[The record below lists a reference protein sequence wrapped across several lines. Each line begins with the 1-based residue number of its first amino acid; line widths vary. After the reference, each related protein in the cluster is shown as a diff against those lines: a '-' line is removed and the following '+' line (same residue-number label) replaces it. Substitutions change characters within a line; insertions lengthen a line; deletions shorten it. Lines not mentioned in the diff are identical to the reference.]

1 MALEDKNIDEQMAA
15 DWSAIRDKFKV
26 EEPETPEPAAEPEAP
41 AQESVVETPER
52 ARDDSGRFTK
62 AAESSKN
69 AEPVGQKPAPTE
81 APAQEPAAEPVV
93 SVKGTPVDLT
103 RAPSSWKPAARAEFA
118 KLPEAIRAEI
128 HRRESESAAGVHQLM
143 PDAQLGKS
151 MREVA
156 APYKALIDA
165 EANGKP
171 ELAFA
176 ELIKTASIL
185 RMGTPQQKRDVV
197 LGVARQYGVD
207 LGLQPQQQPVQ
218 GQPPQQTFQDP
229 RVDQLLQH
237 LQTQEQQRQQQEQ
250 QALENTV
257 TQWMEAKDEAGNP
270 KYPYLGDV
278 MNDMAVIVPQIR
290 QSSPSLSHEQVLQSA
305 YERAIW
311 ANPDVRPLLLQAQ
324 AAPPAREA
332 ANQTRV
338 REAKRAASVNVP
350 RRASQPAPAK
360 PGRMEETIEATARE
374 LGLIS

>member
-15 DWSAIRDKFKV
+15 DWAAIQEKHAIPDDPAPAAV
-26 EEPETPEPAAEPEAP
+26 EETPEPA
-41 AQESVVETPER
+41 QESAVEDVRPRREDGTFAP
-52 ARDDSGRFTK
+52 K
-62 AAESSKN
+62 AKEPVKS
-69 AEPVGQKPAPTE
+69 AEPVDKNPPPAEP
-81 APAQEPAAEPVV
+81 PAQEPVV

-176 ELIKTASIL
+176 ELIKTAAIL

-324 AAPPAREA
+324 AASPAREA